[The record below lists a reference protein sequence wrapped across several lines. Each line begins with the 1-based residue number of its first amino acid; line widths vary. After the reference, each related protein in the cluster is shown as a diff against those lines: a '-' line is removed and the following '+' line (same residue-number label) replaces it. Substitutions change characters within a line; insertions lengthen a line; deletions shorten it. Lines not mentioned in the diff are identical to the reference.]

1 MISNFLGGGWQKGGA
16 DFFLGG
22 LTDFVSIF
30 FLNVYVL

>member
-1 MISNFLGGGWQKGGA
+1 MISNFLGGAGKRGGLT
-16 DFFLGG
+16 FFWGG